1 MGMCGYDRVLVEPS
15 GIYDMDEFFDVLH
28 EEPLDRWYEIGNVI
42 AVVDARLEDALS
54 PEAEYLLASQAANA
68 GCMILSKCD
77 TATEE
82 QRRNTIAHLKRSLTA
97 LGCKQRADQKV
108 LCEGAEP
115 LPDQDFA
122 TILSCGYH
130 IASYE
135 KPDFAKGQSF
145 ESLYFLD
152 MHLDGDAVTAAVK
165 KMLKDPSCGHIF
177 RVKGFLQNSDGTWLE
192 INATQQ
198 EITRKPIANGQD
210 VLIVIG
216 EKLVEDAIR
225 AYWKG

>member
-1 MGMCGYDRVLVEPS
+1 
-15 GIYDMDEFFDVLH
+15 MDEFFDVLH
-28 EEPLDRWYEIGNVI
+28 EEPLDQWYEIGNVI
-42 AVVDARLEDALS
+42 AVVDARLEDTLS

-68 GCMILSKCD
+68 GCIILSKCD

-82 QRRNTIAHLKRSLTA
+82 QRQNTIAHLKRSLAA
-97 LGCKQRADQKV
+97 LGCKQWADQKI
-108 LCEGAEP
+108 LCEGAE
-115 LPDQDFA
+115 LLSDQDFA
-122 TILSCGYH
+122 AILSCGYY

-135 KPDFAKGQSF
+135 KPDFAKGQAF

-165 KMLKDPSCGHIF
+165 KMLKDPACGHIF
-177 RVKGFLQNSDGTWLE
+177 RVKGFLQNPDGTWLE

-216 EKLVEDAIR
+216 ENLVEDAIR

>member
-1 MGMCGYDRVLVEPS
+1 MVRDRQCDCCGGRASGGHTFTGGGVPAGVAGGKCRLYDFKQVRH
-15 GIYDMDEFFDVLH
+15 G
-28 EEPLDRWYEIGNVI
+28 DRG
-42 AVVDARLEDALS
+42 AA
-54 PEAEYLLASQAANA
+54 AEY
-68 GCMILSKCD
+68 
-77 TATEE
+77 
-82 QRRNTIAHLKRSLTA
+82 
-97 LGCKQRADQKV
+97 
-108 LCEGAEP
+108 EGAEP
-115 LPDQDFA
+115 LPDQEFA
-122 TILSCGYH
+122 AILSCGYH

-135 KPDFAKGQSF
+135 KPDFAKGQAF

-165 KMLKDPSCGHIF
+165 KMLKDPACGHIF
-177 RVKGFLQNSDGTWLE
+177 RVKGFLQNPDGTWLE

-216 EKLVEDAIR
+216 ENLVEDTIR